1 MNTAFIFGAGVLC
14 FGLTLVGVILT
25 IYEFRKISR
34 VSASPVAPESRA
46 PLAVDFTASRSSAS

>member
-1 MNTAFIFGAGVLC
+1 MNTAFIFGAGVIC

-34 VSASPVAPESRA
+34 VSARSVAPGSTL
-46 PLAVDFTASRSSAS
+46 PLAVDFPASRSRAS